1 MWGSLPHISLLL
13 YKMYIIQKIKGV
25 FLNER
30 LILFVIV
37 LNALML
43 FLQESGV
50 QNSIVNAIELSCTI
64 IFFVEMIV
72 KMQVYGFKKYWA
84 YGWNRL
90 DGTLVILSIPSLIA
104 MVLPHLTL
112 DLSFLLVL
120 RILRVFRFFRLVHAF
135 PGFTKL
141 MKSFGVAMKHSYAVF
156 VGLFVMIITFSMI
169 GCALFKD
176 VAPDYFST
184 PLDAIY
190 TTFRIFT
197 GEGWN
202 EIPDTVASEVG
213 NIWAHAVRFYFSLLL
228 IIGCIIGM
236 SLLNSVFVDAM
247 VADNDDDIREKL
259 NSIEL
264 TLDEIKKQ
272 LKNN

>member
-13 YKMYIIQKIKGV
+13 YKMYIIQKTKGL

-64 IFFVEMIV
+64 IFFAEMIV
-72 KMQVYGFKKYWA
+72 KMKVYGFKKYWA

-169 GCALFKD
+169 GCVLFKD

-213 NIWAHAVRFYFSLLL
+213 NIWAHAVRLYFSLLL

>member
-1 MWGSLPHISLLL
+1 
-13 YKMYIIQKIKGV
+13 
-25 FLNER
+25 
-30 LILFVIV
+30 
-37 LNALML
+37 
-43 FLQESGV
+43 
-50 QNSIVNAIELSCTI
+50 
-64 IFFVEMIV
+64 
-72 KMQVYGFKKYWA
+72 
-84 YGWNRL
+84 
-90 DGTLVILSIPSLIA
+90 
-104 MVLPHLTL
+104 
-112 DLSFLLVL
+112 
-120 RILRVFRFFRLVHAF
+120 
-135 PGFTKL
+135 

-213 NIWAHAVRFYFSLLL
+213 NIWAHAVRLYFSLLL

-272 LKNN
+272 LKNK

>member
-13 YKMYIIQKIKGV
+13 YEMYIIQKIKEV

-50 QNSIVNAIELSCTI
+50 QNSIVNTIDLSCTI

-72 KMQVYGFKKYWA
+72 KMQVYGFKKYWT

-104 MVLPHLTL
+104 LALPHLTL

-169 GCALFKD
+169 GCVLFKN

-213 NIWAHAVRFYFSLLL
+213 NIWAHAVRLYFSMLL

-259 NSIEL
+259 NSIES
-264 TLDEIKKQ
+264 TLDEIKEQ
-272 LKNN
+272 LINK

>member
-50 QNSIVNAIELSCTI
+50 QNSIVNTIELSCTI

-104 MVLPHLTL
+104 LALPHLTL

-190 TTFRIFT
+190 TTFRYLQVKV
-197 GEGWN
+197 GMRYQ
-202 EIPDTVASEVG
+202 IPL
-213 NIWAHAVRFYFSLLL
+213 HQ
-228 IIGCIIGM
+228 
-236 SLLNSVFVDAM
+236 
-247 VADNDDDIREKL
+247 KL
-259 NSIEL
+259 ATYGHML
-264 TLDEIKKQ
+264 
-272 LKNN
+272 

>member
-213 NIWAHAVRFYFSLLL
+213 NIWAHAVRLYFSLLL

-259 NSIEL
+259 NSIE
-264 TLDEIKKQ
+264 
-272 LKNN
+272 